1 MTEIEM
7 KLLLTRYNKLSKER
21 AEAAYMWGH
30 GGESVCYESK
40 WSKCIDE
47 MSKMMGDL
55 RKDGYKFIFTNFKR
69 VGKFQYQ
76 VYDIVPANNCD
87 SVSST

>member
-1 MTEIEM
+1 MTEAEM
-7 KLLLTRYNKLSKER
+7 KLALLRYNMLSKER

-30 GGESVCYESK
+30 AGESVCYESK

-47 MSKMMGDL
+47 MSKMMDDL
-55 RKDGYKFIFTNFKR
+55 RKDGYEFIFTNFKR

-76 VYDIVPANNCD
+76 VYDIVPI
-87 SVSST
+87 SSR